1 MAGFFSSSAAVEE
14 SGGAGDPDGVDGVE
28 SVPARADT
36 RAASGSGFMSSAMD
50 GGVIISKGFMV
61 LGADGVV
68 AANSE
73 GYISPG
79 VERKDSAGEA
89 SNLTLGDGVSCCQE
103 SISCGWTTLVM
114 IGTLIRRFSGVARR
128 DKSALRVV
136 QSSIQIPCQ
145 AYGYGQCIAKE

>member
-1 MAGFFSSSAAVEE
+1 VEE

-79 VERKDSAGEA
+79 VERKDSAGEF
-89 SNLTLGDGVSCCQE
+89 SNLVRGED
-103 SISCGWTTLVM
+103 
-114 IGTLIRRFSGVARR
+114 
-128 DKSALRVV
+128 
-136 QSSIQIPCQ
+136 
-145 AYGYGQCIAKE
+145 